1 MMRVTE
7 VLTVRGLVRT
17 YPQTRGVF
25 DRYGLRGC
33 GGVDG
38 PAESI
43 RFFARAHGVDLHHL
57 LRELEKAIE
66 KPETPETQGNE
77 NLADTIYRR
86 FFKAAFSGSWRK
98 QCWTFFICI

>member
-7 VLTVRGLVRT
+7 GLTVRELVRT

-43 RFFARAHGVDLHHL
+43 RFFARAHGVDLHCL
-57 LRELEKAIE
+57 LRELEEAIE

-86 FFKAAFSGSWRK
+86 FFKAAFSGSWLK